1 MGVIPWGPLGGGWLS
16 GRWRKGAEQ
25 MESSRA
31 NRVPAR
37 YDLSRPDNQRKLDV
51 VEELALLAEDAG
63 MSLIHLA
70 LAFVLNHPAITAAIM
85 GPRTTAHF
93 ESQVGATEVQLD
105 DDVLDRIDKIVRP
118 GTNVV
123 ITDNGYVPPALLDA
137 KLRRRS

>member
-1 MGVIPWGPLGGGWLS
+1 
-16 GRWRKGAEQ
+16 

-85 GPRTTAHF
+85 GPRTMAHF

>member
-1 MGVIPWGPLGGGWLS
+1 M
-16 GRWRKGAEQ
+16 
-25 MESSRA
+25 
-31 NRVPAR
+31 
-37 YDLSRPDNQRKLDV
+37 
-51 VEELALLAEDAG
+51 
-63 MSLIHLA
+63 
-70 LAFVLNHPAITAAIM
+70 
-85 GPRTTAHF
+85 AHF